1 MTINAHTFG
10 GLWFV
15 TSPRA
20 SSTLADICF
29 YASWA
34 RLRLNFLGGLD
45 AAEIVGGFER
55 EDDATAVARALL
67 AKRDGESGT
76 CDACGK
82 PFPRGSFCSFCFP
95 NVDPSEVRVACQN
108 YAIGCGGP
116 VFVRR
121 EPCLNGEAARA
132 CSCSGQETGA
142 EHAPFCACYVDPSE
156 IENDEADARAESAA
170 LDVGEEQIADAV
182 REKLDPVAIVEHVAE
197 GAADALAEQITDR
210 MIRAFVESTDV
221 DKLAG
226 AAADKLADAFDA
238 KLLALLIARLGK

>member
-1 MTINAHTFG
+1 MTTINARTFG

-15 TSPRA
+15 TTPRA
-20 SSTLADICF
+20 SSTLVDVCF

-55 EDDATAVARALL
+55 EDDAIAVARALL
-67 AKRDGESGT
+67 AKRDESSGT

-82 PFPRGSFCSFCFP
+82 PFPRGSFCGFCFP
-95 NVDPSEVRVACQN
+95 NVDPSEVRVVCQN
-108 YAIGCGGP
+108 HAI
-116 VFVRR
+116 
-121 EPCLNGEAARA
+121 LDA
-132 CSCSGQETGA
+132 
-142 EHAPFCACYVDPSE
+142 D
-156 IENDEADARAESAA
+156 DDADARAESAA
-170 LDVGEEQIADAV
+170 LDVDEVEVADAV
-182 REKLDPVAIVEHVAE
+182 REKLDPFAIVEHVAE

-226 AAADKLADAFDA
+226 AAADKLAEAFDA